1 MNYIDLNLIHKEKMF
16 SICQN
21 TAHFEWEDTRFINL
35 LKGELPEIRNPS
47 NNSDVSGLYHKLYK
61 KYTEYNFLNTNTD
74 EFINEIKNIIAE
86 IRTIEPYWSG
96 VNIPYITDTIN
107 LHKSCLISG
116 EGGIGKSYFI
126 TIIRFI

>member
-74 EFINEIKNIIAE
+74 EFINEMTRQHEQEEKESAESVTEYKKNKPADANALLPIVSENELPFKERDI
-86 IRTIEPYWSG
+86 
-96 VNIPYITDTIN
+96 
-107 LHKSCLISG
+107 
-116 EGGIGKSYFI
+116 
-126 TIIRFI
+126 